1 MALPKNIG
9 TEKPME
15 KKETEAKSGKLSDFR
30 IRTAVAEDVPVI
42 LRFIKKL
49 ARYERLSHEVIA
61 TEESLRK
68 NLFGKNRFAEVILA
82 EYRRKVVGFA
92 LYFHNFSTFLG
103 TPGIYVE
110 DLYVDERH
118 RGRGFGRAL
127 FNHVVRLAKKRG
139 CGRMEWSVLDW
150 NSPAIRLYKSMGA
163 LPLSDWTTYRLTKEA
178 LMKLA
183 NQRAEHRTGK

>member
-68 NLFGKNRFAEVILA
+68 NDGCVPFAVRVLA
-82 EYRRKVVGFA
+82 SNAR
-92 LYFHNFSTFLG
+92 
-103 TPGIYVE
+103 
-110 DLYVDERH
+110 
-118 RGRGFGRAL
+118 
-127 FNHVVRLAKKRG
+127 
-139 CGRMEWSVLDW
+139 
-150 NSPAIRLYKSMGA
+150 
-163 LPLSDWTTYRLTKEA
+163 
-178 LMKLA
+178 
-183 NQRAEHRTGK
+183 